1 MAPWRIKSKILTFW
15 LTLKFGLTCGAVKH
29 GEAKLLFQFDDEA
42 QAGSTSTCSMKVS
55 VQKYRG
61 IKTLYLI
68 LLRTHVICFN
78 NDTDTISFSF
88 KTQSVLVP
96 NPVLPVDWN
105 HRRVDPLFIF
115 RTRSPDRQITTT

>member
-15 LTLKFGLTCGAVKH
+15 LTLNFWVNVRSCKTRRSG
-29 GEAKLLFQFDDEA
+29 LFQFDDEA
-42 QAGSTSTCSMKVS
+42 QAGSTSTCSTKVS

-68 LLRTHVICFN
+68 LIRTHVICFN

-105 HRRVDPLFIF
+105 HRRVAPLFIF
-115 RTRSPDRQITTT
+115 WTRSPDRQINPS